1 MHNYN
6 ANMHQYLKAYSKL
19 FMPDNIKK
27 INNLSKLLRR
37 NSRLKDGTRPIFQL
51 LTLFT
56 EKRKNN

>member
-1 MHNYN
+1 MY
-6 ANMHQYLKAYSKL
+6 QYLKAYPKF
-19 FMPDNIKK
+19 FMPDNINK

-51 LTLFT
+51 LNLFK